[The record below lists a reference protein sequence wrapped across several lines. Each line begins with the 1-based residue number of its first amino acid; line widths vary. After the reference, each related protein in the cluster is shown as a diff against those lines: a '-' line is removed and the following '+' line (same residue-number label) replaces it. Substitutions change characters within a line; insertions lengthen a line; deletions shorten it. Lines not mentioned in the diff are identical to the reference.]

1 MYSER
6 SLERFYSVHVLF
18 FREVFDVSVESL
30 PSADVED
37 NSVSCDVC
45 TKKGIEKVP
54 AVTYCTV
61 CRKLFC
67 RKHDEVI
74 PSHNSF

>member
-1 MYSER
+1 MR
-6 SLERFYSVHVLF
+6 
-18 FREVFDVSVESL
+18 VENL

-54 AVTYCTV
+54 AATYCTM
-61 CRKLFC
+61 CCKLFC
-67 RKHDEVI
+67 RKHEEVI
-74 PSHNSF
+74 LLIFIGKEENNIELSFLLK

>member
-1 MYSER
+1 VSC
-6 SLERFYSVHVLF
+6 H
-18 FREVFDVSVESL
+18 REVFDVRVENL
-30 PSADVED
+30 PSADVAD

-45 TKKGIEKVP
+45 TKKGLKKVP
-54 AVTYCTV
+54 AVIYCTV

-74 PSHNSF
+74 LSLNTSTVDVQHCIL

>member
-1 MYSER
+1 VSC
-6 SLERFYSVHVLF
+6 H
-18 FREVFDVSVESL
+18 REVFDVRMESL

-45 TKKGIEKVP
+45 TKKGMKKVP
-54 AVTYCTV
+54 AVIYCTV

-67 RKHDEVI
+67 RKHDEVFDNI
-74 PSHNSF
+74 TIYCSSSAP